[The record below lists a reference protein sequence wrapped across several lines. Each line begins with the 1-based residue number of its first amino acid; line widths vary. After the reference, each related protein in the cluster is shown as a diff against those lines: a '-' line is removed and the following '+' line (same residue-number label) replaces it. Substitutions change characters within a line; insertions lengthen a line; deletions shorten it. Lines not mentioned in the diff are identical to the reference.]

1 MKRILHLDM
10 DAFFAA
16 VEERRKP
23 ELRGKPVVIG
33 GGGDPSSRGV
43 VSTASY
49 EARKYGIH
57 SALPLRTAYRLCP
70 QAIFLP
76 VDYDEYVRCS
86 VLFKAVLRRFSHAM
100 EDVGIDEAYLDLS
113 ESERPAEEIAREIK
127 KQILDETGLTCSIG
141 IAPNKLLAKIGSDMQ
156 KPDGLTILGEEDVS
170 ARIWPMSARKL
181 LGVGPKTETRLKEM
195 GIDTIGQLAALPL
208 ERLTGE
214 FGQSYGRYLY
224 DASRGIDDSPIV
236 THWEPRSMSREMTFE
251 TDVSNWQVIAKTMA
265 ELTKDVVKSMRED
278 GYRGRTVTLKIRF
291 SDFETHTR
299 SISLREPVDSEETI
313 RRTVFECL
321 KKVELKKRVRLIGV
335 RMSNLEKTGSR
346 PRNEDQAN
354 RGNRLQQK
362 NRILVTSPVALV
374 DRGGFSV
381 TGHRSAGCQAYCL
394 TYPWMYF
401 RTCSFVWKI
410 PKWPSQRMSASR
422 ARSFSMDLRQ
432 RLTSD
437 LKLGRKGPW
446 MSWPKRTLF
455 PPRSR

>member
-86 VLFKAVLRRFSHAM
+86 MLFKAVLRRFSHAM

-113 ESERPAEEIAREIK
+113 ESERSAEEIAREIK

-224 DASRGIDDSPIV
+224 EASRGIDDSPIV

-251 TDVSNWQVIAKTMA
+251 TDVSNWQAIAKTMA

-335 RMSNLEKTGSR
+335 RMSNLEKQDRG
-346 PRNEDQAN
+346 PRNED
-354 RGNRLQQK
+354 RGE
-362 NRILVTSPVALV
+362 
-374 DRGGFSV
+374 
-381 TGHRSAGCQAYCL
+381 
-394 TYPWMYF
+394 
-401 RTCSFVWKI
+401 
-410 PKWPSQRMSASR
+410 
-422 ARSFSMDLRQ
+422 
-432 RLTSD
+432 
-437 LKLGRKGPW
+437 
-446 MSWPKRTLF
+446 
-455 PPRSR
+455 